1 MTLNYFFFSLLKV
14 ELWWQ
19 RYLNVLQTIL
29 WVMIIFVILW
39 YSLCTTDK
47 WINGCIY
54 VKTSLTP
61 MAILKAQIYILT
73 TLHQNP
79 LTNNCWQNK
88 LLVIVPSL
96 NRVWLWP
103 PWTAAHDSPILH
115 YLQKFALTHVHWVYE
130 AAQSGHPLS
139 PISPTFNPSQ
149 HEDLFQWV
157 SSVWLSQSLVVNGEF
172 QGAYWPRQCSSF
184 STYIS

>member
-1 MTLNYFFFSLLKV
+1 MTCLSFPMGDAQTFWIGTPIKNWGSKNNFYFILLNFVLFLKTIYDIKLLFFSLLKV

-103 PWTAAHDSPILH
+103 PWTAAHDTLPS
-115 YLQKFALTHVHWVYE
+115 FT
-130 AAQSGHPLS
+130 
-139 PISPTFNPSQ
+139 ISR
-149 HEDLFQWV
+149 
-157 SSVWLSQSLVVNGEF
+157 SLL
-172 QGAYWPRQCSSF
+172 
-184 STYIS
+184 